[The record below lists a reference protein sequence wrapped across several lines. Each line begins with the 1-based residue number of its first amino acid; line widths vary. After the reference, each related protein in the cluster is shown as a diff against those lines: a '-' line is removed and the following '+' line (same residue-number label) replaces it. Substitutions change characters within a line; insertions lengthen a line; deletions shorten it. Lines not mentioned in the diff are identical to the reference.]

1 MVTINMNNIKR
12 SHLTPHSTAYVIRVE
27 TWLNEIYA
35 SHQFVCCFFFLL
47 ASTSWTV
54 DKTLH
59 FQCTSRHHPPTI
71 PPSIRTS
78 AIRVLVRPRIMAT
91 CLPRELTEINMR
103 KVAAQGFWS
112 HFNSWD
118 ILLFC
123 LRCSC
128 YYTWT
133 FEQYK
138 NTTLRFL
145 ELSFSGKLP
154 LTCLI
159 NVSI

>member
-1 MVTINMNNIKR
+1 MK
-12 SHLTPHSTAYVIRVE
+12 STLR
-27 TWLNEIYA
+27 LNL
-35 SHQFVCCFFFLL
+35 SVVSFSCLL
-47 ASTSWTV
+47 LRAGLWT
-54 DKTLH
+54 KH
-59 FQCTSRHHPPTI
+59 CISSAPPATTH

-112 HFNSWD
+112 HSTPEIYFCFVCAAVAI
-118 ILLFC
+118 ILEHLN
-123 LRCSC
+123 
-128 YYTWT
+128 
-133 FEQYK
+133 

-145 ELSFSGKLP
+145 ELSFSGKLA